1 MLTQVEYHRTLKR
14 LISKHFGTEILSK
27 ETESFLQSIN
37 DSFLHYER
45 DRELME
51 RALELTSSE
60 LTQANLKIREEKR
73 IVQERLTESEQILKS
88 INQNLNEAVFR
99 ITHEGEIIYTN
110 NAFAKLFGQENGEL
124 PTTMNFKD
132 LFEEQEK
139 WRDIKQ
145 EAEAKGG
152 LKGVE
157 VIFKKADNSHF
168 WGLVSIMSSLGH
180 GYTLHFDGSIVDIS
194 KQKKSEENVRNAN
207 LLLIKTNKE
216 LDRFV
221 YSASHDLKAP
231 LSSLLGLINV
241 IELDNPSNLHLY
253 LDKMRT
259 SIHKLDAFIKE
270 IIDYSYNSSKKAVN
284 EEVNLKEL
292 FEESYEQYKYL
303 SNATKINLITDWK
316 QKKPVFSDPRRIKI
330 ILNNLVSNAI
340 MYSNPEVVEPYIKVS
355 TETVDN
361 NCVMTIEDNGIG
373 IGTEHLNKIFEMFY
387 RGTNVSGG
395 SGLGLYIVK
404 ETIAKLQGNISVN
417 SEENKGTTFK
427 ITLPNQPAPSSN

>member
-1 MLTQVEYHRTLKR
+1 MLTQAEYHRTLKR
-14 LISKHFGTEILSK
+14 LISRQFGTETLSPDM
-27 ETESFLQSIN
+27 ESFLQSIN

-60 LTQANLKIREEKR
+60 LTQANEKIREEKR

-99 ITHEGEIIYTN
+99 ITNEGKIIYSN
-110 NAFAKLFGQENGEL
+110 NAFAELFGLENQEI
-124 PTTMNFKD
+124 PTNINFKD
-132 LFEEQEK
+132 LFEEQDK
-139 WRDIKQ
+139 WLDIKQ
-145 EAEAKGG
+145 EVETKGS

-157 VIFKKADNSHF
+157 VSFKNANNSIF
-168 WGLVSIMSSLGH
+168 WGLVSLMSSLGK
-180 GYTLHFDGSIVDIS
+180 GDTLHFDGSIVNIS
-194 KQKKSEENVRNAN
+194 RQKKSEENLRNAN

-241 IELDNPSNLHLY
+241 IELDNPSNLHMY
-253 LDKMRT
+253 LDKMRV

-292 FEESYEQYKYL
+292 FDESYEQYKYL
-303 SNATKINLITDWK
+303 SNATKINLITDWN

-340 MYSNPEVVEPYIKVS
+340 MYSNPEVDEPYIKVS

-361 NCVMTIEDNGIG
+361 HCVLTIEDNGIG
-373 IGTEHLNKIFEMFY
+373 IGSEHLNKIFEMFY
-387 RGTNVSGG
+387 RGTDISGG

-417 SEENKGTTFK
+417 SEKNKGTTFK
-427 ITLPNQPAPSSN
+427 ITLPNQPDTSSN

>member
-1 MLTQVEYHRTLKR
+1 MLTQIEYHRTIKR
-14 LISKHFGTEILSK
+14 LISKHFGTEILSP
-27 ETESFLQSIN
+27 EMELFLHSIN
-37 DSFLHYER
+37 NSFLHYER
-45 DRELME
+45 DRDLME

-60 LTQANLKIREEKR
+60 LTQANEKIREEKR

-88 INQNLNEAVFR
+88 INENLNEAVFR
-99 ITHEGEIIYTN
+99 ITHDGDIIYTN
-110 NAFAKLFGQENGEL
+110 NAFAKLFGQENGAL
-124 PTTMNFKD
+124 PTDINFKD

-139 WRDIKQ
+139 WFDIKQ
-145 EAEAKGG
+145 EAETKGG

-157 VIFKKADNSHF
+157 VSFKKSDNSHF
-168 WGLVSIMSSLGH
+168 WGLVSIMSSIGH
-180 GYTLHFDGSIVDIS
+180 GDSLYFDGSIVNIS
-194 KQKKSEENVRNAN
+194 RQKKSEENLRNAN
-207 LLLIKTNKE
+207 LLLNKTNKE

-253 LDKMRT
+253 LEKMRL

-270 IIDYSYNSSKKAVN
+270 IIDYSYNSSKKAEN

-303 SNATKINLITDWK
+303 SNAPKINLISNWN
-316 QKKPVFSDPRRIKI
+316 QKTPVFSDPRRIKI

-340 MYSNPEVVEPYIKVS
+340 MYSNPDVAEPYIKVS
-355 TETVDN
+355 TESVDN
-361 NCVMTIEDNGIG
+361 HCVLTIEDNGIG
-373 IGTEHLNKIFEMFY
+373 IGAEHLNKIFEMFY
-387 RGTNVSGG
+387 RGTDVSGG

-404 ETIAKLQGNISVN
+404 ETIAKLQGTISVD
-417 SEENKGTTFK
+417 SEEKKGTIFK
-427 ITLPNQPAPSSN
+427 ITLPNQPEPSSN